1 MIMQIKDFSI
11 PKYDDP
17 VHWINKQIEHDID
30 WGEIRLGRQKDEEAL
45 KNFLKKKK
53 EEDYWQIDSIE
64 EWYKLVD
71 YKKDYEDKKLS
82 VQEVHDS
89 TVILSDGEEN
99 DVHLPNS

>member
-45 KNFLKKKK
+45 KNFLKKI
-53 EEDYWQIDSIE
+53 Y
-64 EWYKLVD
+64 
-71 YKKDYEDKKLS
+71 
-82 VQEVHDS
+82 
-89 TVILSDGEEN
+89 
-99 DVHLPNS
+99 

>member
-1 MIMQIKDFSI
+1 MQIKDFSI

-53 EEDYWQIDSIE
+53 KRIIG
-64 EWYKLVD
+64 KLIQL
-71 YKKDYEDKKLS
+71 KSGINL
-82 VQEVHDS
+82 
-89 TVILSDGEEN
+89 
-99 DVHLPNS
+99 